1 MSADPP
7 EIDTIAVEQM
17 TAVDERGNL
26 LKQSNFHFLKIY
38 DIDVAY
44 TVIFNQV
51 RLVVL
56 IIIGVT
62 LRKFLVFV
70 SK

>member
-1 MSADPP
+1 MSEA
-7 EIDTIAVEQM
+7 TS
-17 TAVDERGNL
+17 
-26 LKQSNFHFLKIY
+26 SNKVIFTFLKTY